1 MRLRPRAVSVM
12 LKTGVAL
19 RHLSS
24 VMVKPDLIRRAR
36 AKRLYMIDAR
46 IVGRFV
52 PGAETIETYELGLNE
67 QQYGRLVSL
76 LKQLA
81 EETGDQN
88 DVCDRDSQ

>member
-1 MRLRPRAVSVM
+1 M

-24 VMVKPDLIRRAR
+24 VMVKPELVRKAR
-36 AKRLYMIDAR
+36 SKRLYMIDAR

-52 PGAETIETYELGLNE
+52 PGADTIETFELGLNE
-67 QQYGRLVSL
+67 HQYRRLVSL

-81 EETGDQN
+81 EETGDQH
-88 DVCDRDSQ
+88 DVCDRDNR